1 MVTIFQ
7 PAIRQERSVE
17 QIQKHNNMENERVDI
32 APAFSFKPVD
42 DDGNSS
48 VLSASSSSSDLMMG
62 GCLPTDNISFGPDGT
77 YPNLVKQRPTR
88 EDYYVKMDDA
98 ASAFRVISPY
108 PFSHTSRE
116 EISEREL
123 LRDALR
129 LTLGSPQNKDDQR
142 MTTGNKMNAVIQ
154 VDYSSFFG
162 RCSDEND
169 VAMEECDDFSVSIQ
183 DADTISKDL
192 GLEDPAS
199 FWEDGAS
206 AIPSSIFI
214 VRSKSPTEISV
225 GSDDEVSLRPDSSL
239 LS

>member
-1 MVTIFQ
+1 
-7 PAIRQERSVE
+7 
-17 QIQKHNNMENERVDI
+17 MENERVDI

-48 VLSASSSSSDLMMG
+48 VLSASSSSSDFMME
-62 GCLPTDNISFGPDGT
+62 GCLPTDNCRLGRDGT
-77 YPNLVKQRPTR
+77 YPNLVKQRSTR
-88 EDYYVKMDDA
+88 EDYYVTTDDA

-123 LRDALR
+123 LSDAL
-129 LTLGSPQNKDDQR
+129 LTLGSPKKKDDHR
-142 MTTGNKMNAVIQ
+142 IMTGNKINAAIE

-162 RCSDEND
+162 RTSDEND

-192 GLEDPAS
+192 GLGDPAS
-199 FWEDGAS
+199 FWEDGACS
-206 AIPSSIFI
+206 IPSSIFI
-214 VRSKSPTEISV
+214 VRSKSPTEISL

-239 LS
+239 LA